1 MNAVDATDALE
12 MLARFHAK
20 WWRGLPDSPP
30 LPPEFWPLGGYWTLD
45 KRAADLD
52 RIESHFEALCEAF
65 RDDDPDGLV
74 AACRIGELGR
84 NLRRF
89 AHALHRLTS
98 SSSSETV
105 VHGDFKAANII
116 RDVASGAM
124 KMIDFQWCGLGS
136 PARDLA
142 YYFCTSASE
151 EVLVEKESLLHTSA
165 GVKGEVNLE
174 DLLDSPGA
182 KKGTLTY
189 VKGAGVLRCVGTLDG
204 APRASDI
211 ICSAVSD

>member
-1 MNAVDATDALE
+1 MQDWRAWEESKAL
-12 MLARFHAK
+12 
-20 WWRGLPDSPP
+20 
-30 LPPEFWPLGGYWTLD
+30 
-45 KRAADLD
+45 
-52 RIESHFEALCEAF
+52 
-65 RDDDPDGLV
+65 
-74 AACRIGELGR
+74 
-84 NLRRF
+84 

-151 EVLVEKESLLHTSA
+151 EVLVEKERFIKVYHDELTKALRARGSPEAVAAANAFNLDNLKSFFVLHHIDYTRFTMGA
-165 GVKGEVNLE
+165 MWGTVTPATLQQNANAHNQGMHKRVGGTCKGRWRM
-174 DLLDSPGA
+174 PM
-182 KKGTLTY
+182 
-189 VKGAGVLRCVGTLDG
+189 
-204 APRASDI
+204 
-211 ICSAVSD
+211 